1 MFGRMMKGA
10 AYAKAPVETFVLS
23 HPLRA
28 LRWGATYLAIKTL
41 LEMRRKR
48 RPTHVGS

>member
-1 MFGRMMKGA
+1 MIGRMLRGA

-28 LRWGATYLAIKTL
+28 LKWGAMYLTVKTL
-41 LEMRRKR
+41 LDMRRKH
-48 RPTHVGS
+48 RPAHGRS